1 MTNWFSSL
9 FRPAQSSPAPPVMAS
24 HSGGIVFSGL
34 DDPRLLEYI
43 TNGGDAPQAFV
54 NTAFFRC
61 VDLISGSMGS
71 LPFRPMRRDAAGKV
85 VEATDHPLYD
95 VLRWQ
100 PNAFQTANEFKTWM
114 QLRLLVDGEAFA
126 IIARSGRRVVALI
139 PSEDIKW
146 RLLSDGTPEYRGPL
160 GVINPRDI
168 LHLRG
173 LSWKLDQPLS
183 RFRMA
188 ARAINLSQS
197 AEDSAFAIFK
207 NGINPGG
214 FLEHPGRLSQD
225 AAKRLKET
233 FEERYSGADNS
244 GKWPLL
250 EEGLKASAFNSNAK
264 DAQQIERSKNQV
276 EEIAR
281 VFGVP
286 RPLMMVD
293 DTSWGSG
300 IEQLAI
306 LFVRFALTTW
316 FDVWE
321 QRAQISLLERSE
333 RNTIWFDFDERE
345 LLRGSMKDQAEFFAK
360 ALGGP
365 GARGWMVPDEVRE
378 LSGMGMIPGGSE
390 MIDYGATNVPAQTAT
405 S

>member
-1 MTNWFSSL
+1 MNWFTNLFKSSQ
-9 FRPAQSSPAPPVMAS
+9 QSASPVMAS
-24 HSGGIVFSGL
+24 HTGGLYFTGL

-43 TNGGDAPQAFV
+43 ANGGDAPQALV

-61 VDLISGSMGS
+61 VDLIAGSMAA
-71 LPFRPMRRDAAGKV
+71 LPFRPMTRDANGKII
-85 VEATDHPLYD
+85 EATDHPLYD
-95 VLRWQ
+95 LLRWQ
-100 PNAFQTANEFKTWM
+100 PNAFQTAHEFKSWM
-114 QLRLLVDGEAFA
+114 QVRILVQGEAFA
-126 IIARSGRRVVALI
+126 VIARSGRRVVALI
-139 PSEDIKW
+139 PSDDIKW
-146 RLLSDGTPEYRGPL
+146 RLLSDGTPEYTGPRGIIDPK
-160 GVINPRDI
+160 DI

-173 LSWKLDQPLS
+173 LSWHLDKPLS
-183 RFRMA
+183 RFKQA
-188 ARAINLSQS
+188 ARAISLSQS

-214 FLEHPGRLSQD
+214 FLEHPGKLSPD
-225 AAKRLKET
+225 AAKRLKDT

-321 QRAQISLLERSE
+321 QRAQISLLDRSE
-333 RNTIWFDFDERE
+333 RNRIWFDFDERE

-378 LSGMGMIPGGSE
+378 LSGMGTIPGGSE
-390 MIDYGATNVPAQTAT
+390 MIDYGATNVPAQTPPN
-405 S
+405 